1 MNTYTWL
8 SQSKIFPLTKRWQ
21 QKFVLLTLLIA
32 LFALLEPAITLAAGT
47 IRLSREGS
55 SYTNG
60 ITLVGLGSTT
70 AGTAGTA
77 MNFAI
82 TNTAT
87 DSSTLNITDIIV
99 PANVEVSTT
108 ALNITDDTN
117 GTVKQTFTLKI
128 AASATANVKG
138 KVTIIND
145 AVADYPVSGKS
156 PNPFI
161 FYVNGTVKGTDT
173 NTDTTDTT
181 TSDTITN
188 INLAPPASSAA
199 STTSVT
205 FTATPSAATTAL
217 TTISCNVTGTGTL
230 TSFTPTSIA
239 AGITTATSIPVNLS
253 AIVDK
258 DTVQCALTNTTD
270 TISGSPASFI
280 FNLSPP
286 PSAKPELDIWDG
298 NTEIKHEFTNAIN
311 FGATVIGSPVEKNIT
326 LKNPSATTL
335 NIYDVNPPEGFR
347 LASTNLN
354 FTILAGQEL
363 TIKVLLEA
371 ITAGTFEG
379 PFTVA
384 SNDSDDEDGIENPYT
399 FFVKGL
405 VTDNTTNTLTF
416 TTPSNGNVSSN
427 TGSINCGNGNT
438 NCSADYGND
447 NSVILTAIA
456 NTGTI
461 FTSWGGDCSDSTN
474 PLILPMDADKNC
486 TANFTITVNN
496 TNGSNSGGTA
506 PTVDLTVNPPTNG
519 FVISQPPGISC
530 GTGITDCQ
538 ASYIKDNTVVLIAKA
553 DQGATFNGW
562 DDDCSGT
569 TSPIVI
575 AMDGAKTCTANFVI
589 TPTSPEI
596 QVLDGETDIV
606 AGINVTNFGI
616 TAIGTSLSKIFT
628 VKNIGN
634 AELTLASTISFIG
647 DGFTAGKFGT
657 TTLAPSA
664 TTTFTVT

>member
-1 MNTYTWL
+1 M
-8 SQSKIFPLTKRWQ
+8 
-21 QKFVLLTLLIA
+21 LLIT
-32 LFALLEPAITLAAGT
+32 LFALLEPAITWAAGT

-55 SYTNG
+55 SYANG

-70 AGTAGTA
+70 AGTAGSAIT
-77 MNFAI
+77 FAI

-99 PANVEVSTT
+99 PANVKVSTT

-173 NTDTTDTT
+173 NTDTTDTET
-181 TSDTITN
+181 TN
-188 INLAPPASSAA
+188 I
-199 STTSVT
+199 
-205 FTATPSAATTAL
+205 
-217 TTISCNVTGTGTL
+217 
-230 TSFTPTSIA
+230 
-239 AGITTATSIPVNLS
+239 
-253 AIVDK
+253 
-258 DTVQCALTNTTD
+258 
-270 TISGSPASFI
+270 
-280 FNLSPP
+280 
-286 PSAKPELDIWDG
+286 
-298 NTEIKHEFTNAIN
+298 
-311 FGATVIGSPVEKNIT
+311 
-326 LKNPSATTL
+326 
-335 NIYDVNPPEGFR
+335 
-347 LASTNLN
+347 
-354 FTILAGQEL
+354 
-363 TIKVLLEA
+363 
-371 ITAGTFEG
+371 
-379 PFTVA
+379 
-384 SNDSDDEDGIENPYT
+384 
-399 FFVKGL
+399 
-405 VTDNTTNTLTF
+405 LTF
-416 TTPSNGNVSSN
+416 TPPSNGNVSSN
-427 TGSINCGNGNT
+427 TKVINCGNGNT
-438 NCSADYGND
+438 NCSADYSNG
-447 NSVILTAIA
+447 NSVILNAIA

-461 FTSWGGDCSDSTN
+461 FTSWGGDCSGSTN

-486 TANFTITVNN
+486 TANFTITVDNPNGNN
-496 TNGSNSGGTA
+496 GGETT
-506 PTVDLTVNPPTNG
+506 PTVDLTVNPSTNG

-538 ASYIKDNTVVLIAKA
+538 AGYIKDNTVVLIAKA

-575 AMDGAKTCTANFVI
+575 AMDGAQTCTANFVI

-634 AELTLASTISFIG
+634 AELTLASTIFFIG

-664 TTTFTVT
+664 TTTFTVTLDAITAGNYSNIMYFANNDSDEDPFGTIITGVVEGNSDSIQSSKIQVFDSTTDIYPLQ